1 MTLGLCLPASCT
13 KTEIATMMDKV
24 LHNETLLIG
33 QLFSIGLTLIEITDL
48 RSNHEWLLEWNII
61 LIMYVN

>member
-1 MTLGLCLPASCT
+1 
-13 KTEIATMMDKV
+13 MMDKV

-33 QLFSIGLTLIEITDL
+33 QLFSIGLTLVEITDL
-48 RSNHEWLLEWNII
+48 RSGHEWLLEWNII